1 MESISASMEE
11 HVMETC
17 VFALQIIPVNFVLK
31 KNVSLVY
38 VGIIGNILLST
49 V

>member
-1 MESISASMEE
+1 MESISALMEE

-17 VFALQIIPVNFVLK
+17 VFALQIILVNSVLK
-31 KNVSLVY
+31 KNVSLLY
-38 VGIIGNILLST
+38 VGVIGNILLST